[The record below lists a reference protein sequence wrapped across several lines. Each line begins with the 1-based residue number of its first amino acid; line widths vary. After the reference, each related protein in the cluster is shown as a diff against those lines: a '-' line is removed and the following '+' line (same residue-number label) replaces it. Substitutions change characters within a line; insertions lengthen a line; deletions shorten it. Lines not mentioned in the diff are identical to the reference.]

1 MLILNETIVTL
12 KKSEYIDQNEGN
24 IKVVK
29 RVKQWNLSDLKN
41 AP

>member
-1 MLILNETIVTL
+1 MKQKSNL
-12 KKSEYIDQNEGN
+12 KKAIIDQNEGN